1 MTTKLLSAC
10 FATAAVFVLSGCS
23 ERPAAPVS
31 PATDAPASDIPTE
44 VGPAAIPRTSSPDG
58 ASVFITSPAD
68 GATVTSPVHVE
79 FGIAGMTV
87 TPAGDNAA
95 NSGHHHVLVDT
106 GLPDLGLPIPK
117 DAKHIHFG
125 DGSTATDLSLEPG
138 EHSLQLLLGDYL
150 HIPHLPPVAS
160 PVISII
166 VE

>member
-10 FATAAVFVLSGCS
+10 LASAAVFVLAGCS
-23 ERPAAPVS
+23 ERPAASVA
-31 PATDAPASDIPTE
+31 PATGAPPSGMPTD
-44 VGPAAIPRTSSPDG
+44 VRPAAIPRTSSPDG
-58 ASVFITSPAD
+58 ASVFIISPAD
-68 GATVTSPVHVE
+68 GATVTSPVHIE

-95 NSGHHHVLVDT
+95 NSGHHHVLIDI
-106 GLPDLGLPIPK
+106 GLPDLGLPIPT
-117 DAKHIHFG
+117 DATHIHFG

-138 EHSLQLLLGDYL
+138 EHTLQLLLGDYL

-160 PVISII
+160 PIISII